1 MAERTVLLDATEAV
15 IGAHQPDL
23 PSSSSLSSVSKKNSI
38 QALQKE
44 FDRDLTKRSRCQG
57 EGPVCY

>member
-15 IGAHQPDL
+15 IGAHL

-44 FDRDLTKRSRCQG
+44 FGRDLTKRSRCQG